1 MEVDFKDEKDKT
13 SEAYK
18 LKQNRHEMK
27 EKQRKNQEAYES
39 ARIQMH

>member
-1 MEVDFKDEKDKT
+1 MEIDFKDEKDKN

-27 EKQRKNQEAYES
+27 EKQRKN
-39 ARIQMH
+39 